1 MWPAQGCLPIH
12 ARLVHVGQRAPLLPA
27 TPRPARRG
35 AFPWQSIDIANKLF
49 SVPRSADKSSEP
61 VYDRL
66 SSVVHTRVPNPLYE
80 SVDTL
85 QANPQNPRSASKALD
100 DGAATPG
107 AASGSV
113 YKLATLPETEPA
125 AGSPKPMAPPSRIKP
140 ALDMNAARRISVQYG
155 IELPAEHAIAKQPT
169 VLPPKQQVALP
180 PRPHYQN
187 VPDVAGRQRQSLY
200 CNQPVK
206 PQRPESLVTTTT
218 CEQDVVRRP
227 RTRPV
232 RPARPI
238 SMMQPQPHNNNAANR
253 FTNGLVETPAYMMT
267 TTSVDSLP
275 NTTVPPIGLHSKR
288 KPDQMEDTGCVKLGK
303 RQNSSSGI
311 AELCETK
318 RPPHTYIAAPGAV
331 STTARAPSGGCST
344 VYENFEVVSKFAR
357 PSKDGDAAVQD
368 EPAVY
373 DSTLC
378 TPAQEDA
385 VVYATSLETCDA
397 ADTVY
402 ATAPCPEVETD
413 NVYMTCDE
421 ATIDKESTEG
431 RVAPDKPAACDTYEQ
446 INLGSFARKPAGRAD
461 DTSESAAAT
470 ATPGL
475 EDTLGYKKKV
485 GPEPDTEFT
494 LQYWLVTRCGAWSH
508 AAFVALVVAE
518 QSWKTSLNTG
528 SAALL
533 SLFDLHCTTQASPSH
548 GV

>member
-1 MWPAQGCLPIH
+1 
-12 ARLVHVGQRAPLLPA
+12 
-27 TPRPARRG
+27 
-35 AFPWQSIDIANKLF
+35 
-49 SVPRSADKSSEP
+49 
-61 VYDRL
+61 
-66 SSVVHTRVPNPLYE
+66 
-80 SVDTL
+80 
-85 QANPQNPRSASKALD
+85 
-100 DGAATPG
+100 
-107 AASGSV
+107 
-113 YKLATLPETEPA
+113 
-125 AGSPKPMAPPSRIKP
+125 
-140 ALDMNAARRISVQYG
+140 
-155 IELPAEHAIAKQPT
+155 
-169 VLPPKQQVALP
+169 
-180 PRPHYQN
+180 
-187 VPDVAGRQRQSLY
+187 
-200 CNQPVK
+200 
-206 PQRPESLVTTTT
+206 
-218 CEQDVVRRP
+218 
-227 RTRPV
+227 
-232 RPARPI
+232 
-238 SMMQPQPHNNNAANR
+238 
-253 FTNGLVETPAYMMT
+253 
-267 TTSVDSLP
+267 
-275 NTTVPPIGLHSKR
+275 
-288 KPDQMEDTGCVKLGK
+288 
-303 RQNSSSGI
+303 
-311 AELCETK
+311 
-318 RPPHTYIAAPGAV
+318 
-331 STTARAPSGGCST
+331 

-421 ATIDKESTEG
+421 ATIDKESTKG